1 MRSRALSGAVMT
13 YGKRAT
19 HDPAMQRGTL
29 AVFGVLVVA
38 VVAVVVLR
46 ARSPAPKAAPA
57 ASASGSTSVSARP
70 AESSPPP
77 ASSGVDLL
85 GERPLDSESK
95 GYSRMPDGGT
105 IPELSAS
112 APKTVGFGVILF
124 SYKGAQFAPSDAPSR
139 EQALAK
145 ALALLGAAKQDF
157 AEAVKKGDRGSTTDA
172 GRIPRGVLEPYL
184 EYVLFSL
191 EKATIHAEP
200 VDTPRGYWIVRRND

>member
-1 MRSRALSGAVMT
+1 
-13 YGKRAT
+13 
-19 HDPAMQRGTL
+19 MQRGPL

-38 VVAVVVLR
+38 VVAAVVLR

-57 ASASGSTSVSARP
+57 ASASSARSAAVRP
-70 AESSPPP
+70 ALSSSP
-77 ASSGVDLL
+77 ASGADGGIDLL
-85 GERPLDSESK
+85 AERPLDSESR
-95 GYSRMPDGGT
+95 GYSRMPDGGA

-124 SYKGAQFAPSDAPSR
+124 SYKGAQLAASDAPAK

-145 ALALLGAAKQDF
+145 ALALIGAAKQDF
-157 AEAVKKGDRGSTTDA
+157 SEAVKKGDRGSTTDA

-191 EKATIHAEP
+191 EKASIHPEP
-200 VDTPRGYWIVRRND
+200 VDTPRGYWIIRRNE